1 MGITRREDPR
11 ARLYPCPWR
20 EHWKRGIDHPGEAAG
35 GAGAAPWGLGRAGKV
50 FLGHYPAGS
59 PRSRDVRWDLPAVH
73 GEVLFP
79 PERGSQRAAEPV
91 PHSSSSGRSGK
102 LNWGQ
107 NPTKIEVKPLWVQ
120 GTGHKKCPWKVQVQL
135 SGEKSQSEN
144 ISSILSYWVFL
155 LSSLIRSQHRPW
167 NYFSIASGRTF

>member
-59 PRSRDVRWDLPAVH
+59 PCSRDVRWDLPAVH

-91 PHSSSSGRSGK
+91 PRSSSSARLQEVRKTQLRPKSHQNRGETTLGSR
-102 LNWGQ
+102 NWAQ
-107 NPTKIEVKPLWVQ
+107 
-120 GTGHKKCPWKVQVQL
+120 KV
-135 SGEKSQSEN
+135 
-144 ISSILSYWVFL
+144 
-155 LSSLIRSQHRPW
+155 SLEGPSAAVWREESK
-167 NYFSIASGRTF
+167 